1 MRPTR
6 RAARAAKQLYRVC
19 LVDGRLDP
27 NRAERAVTLMLQTR
41 RRGVFAVLAAFQRL
55 VRLDR
60 DRHSARVESA
70 APLPDDLRA
79 AVEASVARLY
89 GHDIEVMFGDD
100 PALIGGMRLAV
111 GSDVFDGSVRARL
124 QEIERRL

>member
-1 MRPTR
+1 MRTTK
-6 RAARAAKQLYRVC
+6 RAARAAKKLFRLC
-19 LVDGRLDP
+19 LVDGRLDRD
-27 NRAERAVTLMLQTR
+27 RAQRIVALMLKAQ
-41 RRGVFAVLAAFQRL
+41 RRGAFAVLAEFQRL

-70 APLPDDLRA
+70 APLPDKLRA
-79 AVEASVARLY
+79 AVEASVAQLY
-89 GHDIEVMFGDD
+89 GHDIEVTFVDH

-111 GSDVFDGSVRARL
+111 GSDVYDGSVRARL

>member
-1 MRPTR
+1 
-6 RAARAAKQLYRVC
+6 
-19 LVDGRLDP
+19 
-27 NRAERAVTLMLQTR
+27 MLTE
-41 RRGVFAVLAAFQRL
+41 FQRL

-70 APLPDDLRA
+70 ARLADDLRA
-79 AVEASVARLY
+79 AVEASVVQLY
-89 GHDIEVMFGDD
+89 GHDIEVTFADD

-111 GSDVFDGSVRARL
+111 GSDVYDGSVRARL

>member
-1 MRPTR
+1 MRTTK
-6 RAARAAKQLYRVC
+6 RAARAAKKLFRLC
-19 LVDGRLDP
+19 LVDGRLDRD
-27 NRAERAVTLMLQTR
+27 RAQRIVALMLKAQ
-41 RRGVFAVLAAFQRL
+41 RRGAFAVLAEFQRL

-70 APLPDDLRA
+70 APLPDELRA
-79 AVEASVARLY
+79 AVEASVAQLY
-89 GHDIEVMFGDD
+89 GHEIAVTFADD

-111 GSDVFDGSVRARL
+111 GSDVYDGSVRARL

>member
-1 MRPTR
+1 MRTTK
-6 RAARAAKQLYRVC
+6 RAARTAKQLLRLC
-19 LVDGRLDP
+19 LVGGRLDAD
-27 NRAERAVTLMLQTR
+27 RAARVVALTLKAR
-41 RRGVFAVLAAFQRL
+41 RRGAFAVLTEFQRL

-89 GHDIEVMFGDD
+89 GHDIEVTFADD

-111 GSDVFDGSVRARL
+111 GSDVYDGSLRARL

>member
-1 MRPTR
+1 MRTTK
-6 RAARAAKQLYRVC
+6 RAARAAKKLFRLC
-19 LVDGRLDP
+19 LVDGRLDRD
-27 NRAERAVTLMLQTR
+27 RAQRIVALMLKAQ
-41 RRGVFAVLAAFQRL
+41 RRGAFAMLAEFQRL

-79 AVEASVARLY
+79 AVEASVAQLY
-89 GHDIEVMFGDD
+89 GHDIEVTFADD
-100 PALIGGMRLAV
+100 SALIGGMRLAV
-111 GSDVFDGSVRARL
+111 GSDVYDGSVRARL